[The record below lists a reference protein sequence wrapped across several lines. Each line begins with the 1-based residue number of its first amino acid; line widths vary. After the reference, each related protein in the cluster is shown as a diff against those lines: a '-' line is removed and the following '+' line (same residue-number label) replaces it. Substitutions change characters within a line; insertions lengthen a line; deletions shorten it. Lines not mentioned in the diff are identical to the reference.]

1 MASTD
6 LCRAHGLDFPHSF
19 PLGLHACIA
28 QAMSA
33 SAFISGLLPPA
44 HLQQG
49 ERKAPVLAL
58 LLAAQV

>member
-6 LCRAHGLDFPHSF
+6 LCWAHDLDFPCSF
-19 PLGLHACIA
+19 PLGLHACLA

-33 SAFISGLLPPA
+33 SAFISGLLPLA

-58 LLAAQV
+58 PLTAQV